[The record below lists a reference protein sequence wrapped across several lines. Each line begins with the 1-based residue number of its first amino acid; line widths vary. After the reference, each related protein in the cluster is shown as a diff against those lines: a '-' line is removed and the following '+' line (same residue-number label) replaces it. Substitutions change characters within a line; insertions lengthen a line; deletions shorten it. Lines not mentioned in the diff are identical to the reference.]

1 MRGSMLSVTSEV
13 NKLKRVIISRPE
25 AALERITPENCNQY
39 LFDDILYAKA
49 AAAEHTHFAKI
60 LKSNDIEVFY
70 MDILL
75 EETLKIKEAREWIV
89 HKVLASY
96 DFVLYSVKE
105 LHQVL
110 MEMDAK
116 KLAYHMIAGL
126 TSREAHLSNKGLMGF
141 ICSPEDFI
149 LPPHPN
155 QYFTRDPS
163 CWIGNGVCINRMQF
177 KVRRGESICFSSI
190 YKFHPLFKKETFNIW
205 YDGTEK
211 DQFPIE
217 GGDVL
222 VASKECVMIGFS
234 ERTNINGIETLAHR
248 LFKNSPIQRIIL
260 VELPKKRACM
270 HLDTVMTM
278 IDHDAFCVAFEDFA
292 PRTFTVIKGYQE
304 NEIVVTEEKNLDNAL
319 QRGLK
324 LNEIRFFSVGDV
336 ESEIIQ
342 QREQWTDAS
351 NLLAIAPGKLIAYE
365 CNERTNKMLRQAG
378 FEVIETVGSELGR
391 GRGGARCMSCPIER
405 EDA

>member
-1 MRGSMLSVTSEV
+1 MLNVTSEIG
-13 NKLKRVIISRPE
+13 KLKRVIISRPE
-25 AALERITPENCNQY
+25 AALERITPENCNSF

-49 AAAEHTHFAKI
+49 AAKEHDHFAGI
-60 LKSNDIEVFY
+60 LKQNDVDVLF
-70 MDILL
+70 MDELL
-75 EETLKIKEAREWIV
+75 EETIKIPQARRWLV
-89 HKVLASY
+89 DKLLSSY

-105 LHQVL
+105 LHAL
-110 MEMDAK
+110 LLEMDAK
-116 KLAYHMIAGL
+116 KLTYHIIAGL
-126 TSREAHLSNKGLMGF
+126 TLREANLINKGLMGYV
-141 ICSPEDFI
+141 CNSEDFI

-177 KVRRGESICFSSI
+177 KVRRGESLCFSVI
-190 YKFHPLFKKETFNIW
+190 YKYHPLFTKEKFNIW
-205 YDGTEK
+205 YDGTEN
-211 DQFPIE
+211 DHFPIE

-222 VASKECVMIGFS
+222 ILNKNTVIIGFS
-234 ERTNINGIETLAHR
+234 ERTNINGVETLAHR
-248 LFKNSPIQRIIL
+248 LFQNDIDRIIL

-292 PRTFTVIKGYQE
+292 PRALTVVQGNNI
-304 NEIVVTEEKNLDNAL
+304 NEIVVSEEKNLQTAI

-324 LNEIRFFSVGDV
+324 VNEVRFISVGDT
-336 ESEIIQ
+336 ENEIIQ

-351 NLLAIAPGKLIAYE
+351 NLLAIAPKKVIAYK
-365 CNERTNKMLRQAG
+365 CNERTNKVLRAQG
-378 FEVIETVGSELGR
+378 FDVIETVGSELGR

-405 EDA
+405 EEV

>member
-1 MRGSMLSVTSEV
+1 MLSVTSEV
-13 NKLKRVIISRPE
+13 GKLKRVIISRPE
-25 AALERITPENCNQY
+25 AALERITPENCKQF

-49 AAAEHTHFAKI
+49 AEKEHDHFAEI
-60 LKSNDIEVFY
+60 LRNNDIEIFY
-70 MDILL
+70 MDDLL
-75 EETLKIKEAREWIV
+75 EETLKIKEAREWVIG
-89 HKVLASY
+89 KVLASY
-96 DFVLYSVKE
+96 DFILYSVKE
-105 LHQVL
+105 LHNHL

-116 KLAYHMIAGL
+116 KLTYHMIAGM
-126 TSREAHLSNKGLMGF
+126 TTREAKLINKGLMGF
-141 ICSPEDFI
+141 ICNPEDFI

-177 KVRRGESICFSSI
+177 KVRRGESICFSAI
-190 YKFHPLFKKETFNIW
+190 YKFHPLFTKEKFNIW

-222 VASKECVMIGFS
+222 VVSKNCLMIGFS

-248 LFKNSPIQRIIL
+248 LFKNGDIERLIL
-260 VELPKKRACM
+260 IELPKKRSCM

-278 IDHDAFCVAFEDFA
+278 IDHDAFCVAFEEFQ
-292 PRTFTVIKGYQE
+292 PRSFTVIPGYQE
-304 NEIVVTEEKNLDNAL
+304 NEIIVTEEKSLQTAL

-324 LNEIRFFSVGDV
+324 LNEVRFFSVGDV

-351 NLLAIAPGKLIAYE
+351 NLLAIAPGKVIAYE
-365 CNERTNKMLRQAG
+365 CNERTNKMLRKAG
-378 FEVIETVGSELGR
+378 FDVIETVGAELGR

-405 EDA
+405 EKL